1 MYNNIWNNNKIEF
14 MKKIRD
20 IIIILTLIFI
30 GGYFI
35 FWENKENKVNNVFE
49 ISKNQRDKLETYLNQ
64 TLEIDKK
71 VKEMI
76 DWVKSWKMKYDMK
89 EIQLKNEE
97 FREYYK
103 KNIENNDDIPLSTE
117 KWDVISSLYII
128 YKDNDSTIK
137 NLFDVKDEW
146 DFTVENEKMEQLKTE
161 FKQINDYLTRIS
173 YRWFVLK
180 SEFPTIKLIYNKMLS
195 DIDSMWKEQ
204 KLKQDNIDAL
214 KNMVKEKIWTM
225 YKDVKIIDDTN

>member
-1 MYNNIWNNNKIEF
+1 

-137 NLFDVKDEW
+137 NLFDIKDEW